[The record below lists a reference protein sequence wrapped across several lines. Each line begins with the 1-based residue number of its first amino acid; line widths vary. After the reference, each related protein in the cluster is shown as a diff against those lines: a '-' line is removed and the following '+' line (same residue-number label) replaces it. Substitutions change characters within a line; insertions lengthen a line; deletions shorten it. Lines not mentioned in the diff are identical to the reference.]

1 MAELIV
7 VLVILAIAAALVV
20 PYASGGSSQAV
31 SAARVIASDL
41 QYAQSTAVT
50 TQQPVTVKFTPWE
63 NTYTYTLKDSNSLPL
78 IHPITTKSY
87 TVNFRSM
94 RGFENV
100 TIVSA
105 VFGSGELVT
114 FDATGAPDP
123 AGSVTVKAGAFQ
135 YRLNVAAATGNV
147 TVTRLGGT

>member
-1 MAELIV
+1 MAELVV

-50 TQQPVTVKFTPWE
+50 TQQPVTVAFTPSAK
-63 NTYTYTLKDSNSLPL
+63 TYNLTNQSGYL
-78 IHPITTKSY
+78 IHPITAKSY
-87 TVNFRSM
+87 IVNFGSM

-100 TIVSA
+100 SIVSA
-105 VFGSGELVT
+105 AFGSGQSVT
-114 FDATGAPDP
+114 FDATGAPRN
-123 AGSVTVKAGAFQ
+123 AGSVTVRAGAFQ
-135 YRLNVAAATGNV
+135 YRLDVAAATGNV